1 MAWKTAEKVFHGVE
15 NPARMAAMRQALAFS
30 FVVLGVSSVIGQ
42 VLLVR
47 ELLFVFYGNEFFIGW
62 TLFAWL
68 AWVALG
74 AWLGGRFRR
83 SGKSAARAVVVA
95 HGAAAPLLPA
105 SVAFVRASRLLLGT
119 VPGAVPDLAPA
130 VGFSF
135 VALGPLCLL
144 LGAQFVLAA
153 RAWKTGAL
161 AEESGRVLGR
171 AYALET
177 AGFVAGG
184 LLFGFWLVVENEFR
198 AAGFVGGLNAMAGFA
213 LCAGFREK
221 ALWPRLALLAAVAA
235 VAAGIYRGERLGR
248 ATDAWR
254 FPGQVLVESRQSIY
268 GQLAVV
274 AVDRQLN
281 YYENGLLL
289 GAENEPMGGELLAHL
304 PMLWHAR
311 PRRVLLVG
319 NGFNGALGELLR
331 HGPESVDYVELDP
344 VLIDLARKFAAPVR
358 RAALADPRVH
368 VLNVDGR
375 VHLNRLAAAGA
386 AAAYDVVIVNL
397 PNPATALIN
406 RFYTR
411 EFFRAVRRQL
421 APGGVLAVRLA
432 FSPDYLGPE
441 LAHLGTCIDR
451 TLRAEF
457 GAVAILPDYE
467 IFYLATV
474 AAAPPPT
481 AAELAARYQERNLRT
496 DFVVPPYLEYRLST
510 DRIGQAR
517 AVFAA
522 NTTARINR
530 DGRPIACHYNLA
542 YWLRSF
548 HPRAAEIANR
558 LGALGWPWGAGAAAA
573 AVLGL
578 ALAGLGRG
586 ARRLGAWAMGIG
598 SFTLMA
604 GELVLL
610 LAFQTFCG
618 YLYYKLALILAA
630 LMLGMA
636 LGTALGTRWPA
647 NARPQTLAGMH
658 AGLAA
663 YAVGLA
669 LFLHFAGNMAWRSFG
684 GLEACFLALAAVMGG
699 LVGFE
704 FPVANRIYLAGEA
717 NPGRREAVVYAVD
730 LIGSCLGALGI
741 GLWALPVLGMGTTL
755 AVLAGLNAAT
765 ALVVAISKLPESSRR
780 PA

>member
-1 MAWKTAEKVFHGVE
+1 
-15 NPARMAAMRQALAFS
+15 MRQALAFS
-30 FVVLGVSSVIGQ
+30 FVVLGVSSLVGQ

-62 TLFAWL
+62 TLFGWL

-74 AWLGGRFRR
+74 AWLCGRLGLGRER
-83 SGKSAARAVVVA
+83 AVRAVVAA
-95 HGAAAPLLPA
+95 HGATALLLPA
-105 SVAFVRASRLLLGT
+105 SVALVRASRLLLGT

-130 VGFSF
+130 VALSF
-135 VALGPLCLL
+135 FALAPLCLA

-153 RAWKTGAL
+153 RAWKTVAP
-161 AEESGRVLGR
+161 AEEAGRVLGR

-177 AGFVAGG
+177 AGFVFGG
-184 LLFGFWLVVENEFR
+184 LLFSYWLVVANEFR

-221 ALWPRLALLAAVAA
+221 ALWPRLALLVAVAA
-235 VAAGIYRGERLGR
+235 AALGIFRGARLGR
-248 ATDAWR
+248 ATDTWR
-254 FPGQVLVESRQSIY
+254 FPGQVLVESRQSIF

-289 GAENEPMGGELLAHL
+289 GAENEPMAGELLAHL
-304 PMLWHAR
+304 PMLWHAA

-319 NGFNGALGELLR
+319 NGFNGALGEILR
-331 HGPESVDYVELDP
+331 HDPVSVDYVELDP
-344 VLIDLARKFAAPVR
+344 RLIELARKYAAPVR

-368 VLNVDGR
+368 VWNVDGR
-375 VHLNRLAAAGA
+375 FHLNRLAAAGTPA
-386 AAAYDVVIVNL
+386 GYDVAIVNL

-441 LAHLGTCIDR
+441 LANLGTCIFR
-451 TLRAEF
+451 TLQEEF

-467 IFYLATV
+467 IFYLAT
-474 AAAPPPT
+474 AAATPPPT
-481 AAELAARYQERNLRT
+481 AAELVARYRERGLRT
-496 DFVVPPYLEYRLST
+496 DFVVPPYLEYRLAT
-510 DRIGQAR
+510 DRIGQVR
-517 AVFAA
+517 AAFAA

-530 DGRPIACHYNLA
+530 DGTPIACHYNLA

-548 HPRAAEIANR
+548 HPRAAEAADR
-558 LGALGWPWGAGAAAA
+558 LGALGWPWGAGVAAV
-573 AVLGL
+573 AVLGM
-578 ALAGLGRG
+578 ALAGRGRG

-604 GELVLL
+604 CELVLL

-636 LGTALGTRWPA
+636 LGTALGTHWL
-647 NARPQTLAGMH
+647 ARARLRTLAIIH
-658 AGLAA
+658 AGVAV
-663 YAVGLA
+663 YAVGVA
-669 LFLHFAGNMAWRSFG
+669 MFLRFASGAGWNSFG
-684 GLEACFLALAAVMGG
+684 GLEACFLALAAIIGG

-704 FPVANRIYLAGEA
+704 FPLANRIYLAGDEHA
-717 NPGRREAVVYAVD
+717 GRREAVVYAVD
-730 LIGSCLGALGI
+730 LVGSCLGALAI
-741 GLWALPVLGMGTTL
+741 GLWALPVLGMETTL
-755 AVLAGLNAAT
+755 AVLAGLNAVT
-765 ALVVAISKLPESSRR
+765 AGVAAISKRPESFRR